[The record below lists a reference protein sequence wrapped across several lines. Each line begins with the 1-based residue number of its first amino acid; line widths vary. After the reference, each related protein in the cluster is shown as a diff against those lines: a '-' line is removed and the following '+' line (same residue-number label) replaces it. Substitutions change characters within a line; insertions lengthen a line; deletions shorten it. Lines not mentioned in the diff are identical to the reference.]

1 MNVII
6 VGCGRVGGFLAG
18 LMDAGGHQVTIIDLE
33 RAAFVHLPA
42 EFKGTTLLG
51 DGSDLDV
58 LRHADAE
65 KADAFLALTQGD
77 NRNIMAGQIAKE
89 IFRVKQ
95 VIAKINDP
103 IRAQTYRAHG
113 MSTFSRTTILGTL
126 LEAILSG
133 NTTVGEQ
140 LMRRVLEHEAEMSGD
155 MAPARG

>member
-18 LMDAGGHQVTIIDLE
+18 LLDESGHDVTIIDLD

-42 EFKGTTLLG
+42 DFKGTTLLG

-58 LRHADAE
+58 LRHADAD

-95 VIAKINDP
+95 VITKINDP
-103 IRAQTYRAHG
+103 IRAQTYRSHG
-113 MSTFSRTTILGTL
+113 MSTFCRTTILGTL
-126 LEAILSG
+126 LDAILSG
-133 NTTVGEQ
+133 DTTLGTD
-140 LMRRVLEHEAEMSGD
+140 LMRRVQDHEAEMSGD
-155 MAPARG
+155 LTPVRD